1 MIALVLG
8 AIHASLDQ
16 LLKEASVPLGDYT
29 HGHPQATAI
38 IRKNLGH
45 VRFEGLLGKVEFSNA
60 TQDGNTPIDLYQC
73 IGGENV
79 SIGVYDGTD
88 LDIFPNKSKLVLDNF
103 YQRVISVHPAAT
115 TTAILLAIILAIYT
129 LSLHIIFIVLRH
141 HKSVKADSFTIS
153 HFMFSGCYL
162 ILIRVLLLAVEFSRG
177 WETETVA
184 DSYTCD
190 VVLGVI
196 CNINEWLNSIGIALI
211 MGTLCGKLWRVYC
224 LFNYFDT
231 KRFLV
236 SDFTLISFTLSVV
249 SVNLLFLVTW
259 TTFDPLLADFHQE
272 KIEYN
277 GKDEPVILMC
287 VYCRCEHYSIWFSL
301 AYLLNFIVVICVV
314 ILSSYQPKALS
325 NVQISESHGV
335 SDCTVM
341 LHRHWTCFC
350 T

>member
-1 MIALVLG
+1 MELTWIFSQ
-8 AIHASLDQ
+8 INQ
-16 LLKEASVPLGDYT
+16 
-29 HGHPQATAI
+29 
-38 IRKNLGH
+38 NLC
-45 VRFEGLLGKVEFSNA
+45 
-60 TQDGNTPIDLYQC
+60 YQR
-73 IGGENV
+73 IV
-79 SIGVYDGTD
+79 SI
-88 LDIFPNKSKLVLDNF
+88 
-103 YQRVISVHPAAT
+103 HPAAT
-115 TTAILLAIILAIYT
+115 AAVILLAIILAIYT
-129 LSLHIIFIVLRH
+129 LSLHVIFIVLRH
-141 HKSVKADSFTIS
+141 YKSVKADSFTIS

-177 WETETVA
+177 WETESVA
-184 DSYTCD
+184 DAYTRN

-211 MGTLCGKLWRVYC
+211 MGTLCGKLWRMYR

-236 SDFTLISFTLSVV
+236 SDFTLISFTQSVV
-249 SVNLLFLVTW
+249 SVNLLFLFTW

-272 KIEYN
+272 NIEYN
-277 GKDEPVILMC
+277 SKDEPIIMMR

-314 ILSSYQPKALS
+314 ILSSLNRHINRKHFQMSKS
-325 NVQISESHGV
+325 DGV

-350 T
+350 TGVIEHSLYLPSVAVFIAVYCEFCVCVYILSSSIHSNKTSQCKRIDFN